1 MSKQIKVS
9 DEVHQRLMG
18 AREDAETVSDLI
30 ARLLDYN
37 ERLAMSTVQTN
48 EADQLLEELDKKS
61 EEFVPGV
68 VVDMSDWV
76 DGEAPACCID
86 TIANG
91 FKPGHICPD
100 WVRLEYT
107 DKNGLRRQNWFN
119 KRTGEYEFS
128 ERWKKIK
135 SEYEYQ

>member
-1 MSKQIKVS
+1 MAEYVNIRIRKDTYERLKELSAGVPLVRFLDDACRHWSQGNK
-9 DEVHQRLMG
+9 DE
-18 AREDAETVSDLI
+18 ADA
-30 ARLLDYN
+30 LLD
-37 ERLAMSTVQTN
+37 
-48 EADQLLEELDKKS
+48 QLDNKS

-86 TIANG
+86 TIANS
-91 FKPGHICPD
+91 FKPGHICQD

>member
-9 DEVHQRLMG
+9 DEVHQRLMD
-18 AREDAETVSDLI
+18 ARKDTETVSDLI
-30 ARLLDYN
+30 SRLLGG
-37 ERLAMSTVQTN
+37 ASTVQTD
-48 EADQLLEELDKKS
+48 EADALLEQLDNKS
-61 EEFVPGV
+61 EEFVPGTI
-68 VVDMSDWV
+68 VDMSDWV

-86 TIANG
+86 TIANS
-91 FKPGHICPD
+91 FKPGHVCQD

>member
-1 MSKQIKVS
+1 MAYVAIRI
-9 DEVHQRLMG
+9 DEG
-18 AREDAETVSDLI
+18 AAEALNKYAAEKGLTKSQAILSALKGD
-30 ARLLDYN
+30 
-37 ERLAMSTVQTN
+37 
-48 EADQLLEELDKKS
+48 EADTLLEQLDNKS
-61 EEFVPGV
+61 EEFVPGTI
-68 VVDMSDWV
+68 VDMSDWV

-86 TIANG
+86 TISNS
-91 FKPGHICPD
+91 FKPGHICQD